1 LVNTYTVLSGAVRG
15 VGDTVAPLLA
25 SFICNV
31 IIRVSLAYFLVKM
44 TGNYQLI
51 FVSISFSWALASA
64 FLWIYYKK
72 GFWQKKIRGI
82 I

>member
-1 LVNTYTVLSGAVRG
+1 
-15 VGDTVAPLLA
+15 
-25 SFICNV
+25 V